1 MSLHLFNWFLA
12 YFVIE
17 SDDDTPDNTH
27 TQRVLAQYYLT
38 TEGTLP
44 QWLPPPP
51 SLATQVNPGASHRP
65 SPSNA
70 SSASSG
76 SMYRAGS
83 KPVSLQDIYDSA
95 GPHQPPPSQSKL
107 GRNQDL
113 YANDQSSSSR
123 PTLGGDR
130 LRTKLRPT
138 NSRPTAQPT
147 ASRGSDNSAKG
158 SGYSGRSGFGGG
170 DDYDPYNYQQQGGQD
185 SGRSRQGQYG
195 GEPPRQGGRRGY

>member
-1 MSLHLFNWFLA
+1 
-12 YFVIE
+12 VVE

-38 TEGTLP
+38 SEGTLP
-44 QWLPPPP
+44 PWLTPPP
-51 SLATQVNPGASHRP
+51 SLAAQANPATSHRP
-65 SPSNA
+65 ALSSA

-95 GPHQPPPSQSKL
+95 GAHQPPSSQSKL

-113 YANDQSSSSR
+113 YANDQNSSSR
-123 PTLGGDR
+123 PVLGGDR

-138 NSRPTAQPT
+138 NSRPSPQPT
-147 ASRGSDNSAKG
+147 GSRGRDSETTKG
-158 SGYSGRSGFGGG
+158 SGHSGRSGFGGG
-170 DDYDPYNYQQQGGQD
+170 DDYDPYSYQQQGGQE
-185 SGRSRQGQYG
+185 SNRSRQGQYG
-195 GEPPRQGGRRGY
+195 AGPPNRSGGRGGY